1 MRRMPADPIR
11 RFQRWYAAAR
21 RTAMRLPDAMA
32 LATVDGRGRPRVRM
46 VLLKQADEDG
56 FVFYTNARSPKG
68 RELLTTGR
76 AALVFYWEP
85 LARQVRI
92 EGRVRLVDPA
102 EADAYWAT
110 RPRQSQLAALAS
122 AQSAPLASRA
132 LLLRRFH
139 ILARRYDG
147 RPVPR
152 PPYWTGFRIMPSAIE
167 FWTERPFRLHD
178 RELFTRT
185 AGGWKMMRLQP

>member
-1 MRRMPADPIR
+1 
-11 RFQRWYAAAR
+11 
-21 RTAMRLPDAMA
+21 MRLPDAMA